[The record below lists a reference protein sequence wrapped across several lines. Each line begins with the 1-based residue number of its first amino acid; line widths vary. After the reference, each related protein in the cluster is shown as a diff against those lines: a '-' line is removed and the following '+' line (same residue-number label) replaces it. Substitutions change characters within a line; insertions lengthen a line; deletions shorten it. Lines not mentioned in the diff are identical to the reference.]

1 MVFASQ
7 PRTDAPPPEFLDGDN
22 VFGKASFWVEAE
34 AVTGADADRMAEA
47 VKALGTDRSGAPTI
61 AYDMPIRGV
70 ATTDHKDMQG
80 ETARQDGVDWSY
92 FREWGWFN
100 DIHDKSAGS
109 GLGEPT
115 AVYPVDLPDGHKG
128 WVVEGFLY
136 DTPAARKVW
145 DILVALKKN
154 PLAKRRI
161 GFSIQG
167 PILLR
172 LDESG
177 HPAKDGKTLARILV
191 MDVSITRHPVNKHA
205 PLEAALKSLDW
216 AVKSLEAGHPTPTYS
231 GGGSGSPLL
240 TQSHDAR
247 PVRRIIGRK
256 TMDKAEFA
264 RRFGKCDPETQQLAA
279 KAHGVEWTQADA
291 DGYGHGE
298 PDGDEATK
306 SLDERGVELYANAE
320 ELAKDVSAHV
330 REGGMIKM
338 FWPGQERTGDEAVKA
353 FEVLSGGVG
362 ALGERTEKVMEHQG
376 ALFDQ
381 LKELISIEIEARK
394 SLDERLDGIAGQLS
408 ALGARP
414 VQRKTIVPGA
424 PIERP
429 ADQAAADE
437 PLPYGTARKS
447 LEAAIENAVAAGEPQ
462 ARIDQLSNAR
472 AQMDAG
478 RRFLPA
484 DFAALKVNAIQ

>member
-1 MVFASQ
+1 MVFAPQ
-7 PRTDAPPPEFLDGDN
+7 YRTDAPPPEFLPGEN
-22 VFGKASFWVEAE
+22 VCGKASFWFEAE
-34 AVTGADADRMAEA
+34 ALLDEA
-47 VKALGTDRSGAPTI
+47 AKGEATAAPK
-61 AYDMPIRGV
+61 MRIRGI

-80 ETARQDGVDWSY
+80 ETALQDGVDWSY
-92 FREWGWFN
+92 FKRWGWFN
-100 DIHDKSAGS
+100 DIHNKSANA

-136 DTPAARKVW
+136 DTPDNRKLW
-145 DILVALKKN
+145 DLLVALKNDPFATRK
-154 PLAKRRI
+154 I
-161 GFSIQG
+161 GFSVQG

-216 AVKSLEAGHPTPTYS
+216 AVKSLEAGYPTPTYS

-264 RRFGKCDPETQQLAA
+264 RRFGKCDPDTLQLAA
-279 KAHGVEWTQADA
+279 KALGVEWSQADA

-306 SLDERGVELYANAE
+306 SFDEHGRELYANVETA
-320 ELAKDVSAHV
+320 LKDIGEHL
-330 REGGMIKM
+330 REGGLVKM
-338 FWPGQERTGDEAVKA
+338 LWPGQDGDEAVKA
-353 FEVLSGGVG
+353 FEVVSGGIG
-362 ALGERTEKVMEHQG
+362 ALGERFDKVMEHQG
-376 ALFDQ
+376 ALYDL
-381 LKELISIEIEARK
+381 LKFQEEARK
-394 SLDERLDGIAGQLS
+394 SLDARLDGLAEQLA

-414 VQRKTIVPGA
+414 VQRKTVVPGA

-429 ADQAAADE
+429 ADQAAADA
-437 PLPYGTARKS
+437 PLPYGVAKKS
-447 LEAAIENAVAAGEPQ
+447 LDSAIDNAVAAGESQ
-462 ARIDQLSNAR
+462 ERVAQLTEAR

-478 RRFLPA
+478 RRFRPVDL
-484 DFAALKVNAIQ
+484 AALKVNAIQ